1 MFSFLRGG
9 ILTGL
14 LLSVLLILFGCERD
28 KPEAALPPPSTVE
41 QPRPRMVVPEDVKGH
56 WKSVSIAVQDKLHNR
71 EDVYKIEIGASQP
84 LPQSNISLEV
94 KTFLPHFIMDG
105 TVMTS
110 VSNEAKN
117 PAVQVIVR
125 EDDKPVFQGW
135 LFSLYPGTH
144 AFQHPRYSFTLVDF
158 TPVVR

>member
-1 MFSFLRGG
+1 
-9 ILTGL
+9 LTGL
-14 LLSVLLILFGCERD
+14 LLSGFLVFSGCENE
-28 KPEAALPPPSTVE
+28 KPAPNPPPPSTVE
-41 QPRPRMVVPEDVKGH
+41 QPRPRIVVPENVKGH
-56 WKSVSIAVQDKLHNR
+56 WKAVRIAVQDKLHNR
-71 EDVYKIEIGASQP
+71 EDLFTIPIGASQP

-110 VSNEAKN
+110 VSNEPKN

-125 EDDKPVFQGW
+125 ENGKQVFQGW

-158 TPVVR
+158 VPEIR